1 MEKALFIPP
10 ELFHLKPPFKS
21 LIGTDIRKIAE
32 LPVNPDSYNLI
43 KENLLLLID
52 AFEQVRPAFDEEKL
66 PAKIQ
71 EDFLGYSNHLM
82 GYIITID
89 ALSKENLTKYIIDR
103 APELGLPDE
112 EKLHLLSN
120 FLLTWVI
127 HYQME
132 YAFLWINR
140 HLDKIKREDLEKDY
154 VEFGIRVWKR
164 IAANDLWEYWK
175 NFLRSIQFGTR
186 RVCLPALETIMK
198 EKELLDTEQL
208 ELLEGGIDFVVRWTT
223 KFKQ

>member
-1 MEKALFIPP
+1 MK
-10 ELFHLKPPFKS
+10 
-21 LIGTDIRKIAE
+21 
-32 LPVNPDSYNLI
+32 
-43 KENLLLLID
+43 
-52 AFEQVRPAFDEEKL
+52 
-66 PAKIQ
+66 
-71 EDFLGYSNHLM
+71 
-82 GYIITID
+82 
-89 ALSKENLTKYIIDR
+89 
-103 APELGLPDE
+103 
-112 EKLHLLSN
+112 
-120 FLLTWVI
+120 
-127 HYQME
+127 

-208 ELLEGGIDFVVRWTT
+208 ELLEGGIDWVMLDH
-223 KFKQ
+223 KS